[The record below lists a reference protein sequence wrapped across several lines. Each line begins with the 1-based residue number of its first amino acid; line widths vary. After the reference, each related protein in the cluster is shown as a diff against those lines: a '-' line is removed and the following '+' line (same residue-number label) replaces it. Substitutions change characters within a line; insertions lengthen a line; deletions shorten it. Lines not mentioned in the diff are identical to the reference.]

1 MPDFKRALRTCL
13 LLEIVRENSIVNA
26 QWEMQFEVKRH
37 ILRQENMVGW
47 TTILKN
53 SSNIEKEFLN
63 PGFFA
68 ISVLKCQRFVSQSS
82 PNRPFMTD
90 PSFHQY

>member
-47 TTILKN
+47 TNILKN

-63 PGFFA
+63 PFFFA
-68 ISVLKCQRFVSQSS
+68 ISV
-82 PNRPFMTD
+82 
-90 PSFHQY
+90 